1 MDEKVLLDWKETN
14 KDVYSKFRQDLE
26 EQLQKPY
33 YQTVL
38 DFSEEDKSE
47 PLKSVVEYSASIA
60 SEGDVNIDKL
70 YSKAIN
76 EDDTLAYCLCCY
88 FTFDNGAEHLAKVL
102 ADKSEEPEAKE
113 IIDTIGEYKRLFNNF
128 KHQETAEIT
137 SNELNVLTLRRW
149 HYDHPQ
155 EYSEF
160 TALFQKAYDGDMTFV
175 QNNFFILMEMLSFN
189 GVKGMMKIVASLFP
203 GNKHYEQSLSA
214 TESNPLKERL
224 ESLLDSSL
232 NDIITIRKMQA
243 LKQLQVLL
251 PTFLTNSMNYLKWKV
266 ISLV

>member
-1 MDEKVLLDWKETN
+1 MQIFRELDG
-14 KDVYSKFRQDLE
+14 
-26 EQLQKPY
+26 Y
-33 YQTVL
+33 YR
-38 DFSEEDKSE
+38 SI
-47 PLKSVVEYSASIA
+47 VVQQ
-60 SEGDVNIDKL
+60 
-70 YSKAIN
+70 
-76 EDDTLAYCLCCY
+76 
-88 FTFDNGAEHLAKVL
+88 
-102 ADKSEEPEAKE
+102 
-113 IIDTIGEYKRLFNNF
+113 IGHPNF

-175 QNNFFILMEMLSFN
+175 QNNFFILMEMMSFN

-232 NDIITIRKMQA
+232 NDSAIRER
-243 LKQLQVLL
+243 LL
-251 PTFLTNSMNYLKWKV
+251 HKNPYLFSIFYWLVFDNGFLHAADL
-266 ISLV
+266 ISHP